1 MAHGEKVVGE
11 GNQGLGEAV
20 GGSGCPEGES
30 GTVEP
35 RGSVC
40 RVLRGRH
47 QPGLSHAR
55 VSGGEN
61 RGGSWGAWGRKTGY
75 QGGSRRKEG
84 EKIQTTVQ
92 MGRAVGI

>member
-1 MAHGEKVVGE
+1 MGHGEKVGG

-40 RVLRGRH
+40 WVLRGRH
-47 QPGLSHAR
+47 QPGLSQQGLPR
-55 VSGGEN
+55 GESG
-61 RGGSWGAWGRKTGY
+61 RFLGSLGSEDRIP
-75 QGGSRRKEG
+75 GGSRRKEG
-84 EKIQTTVQ
+84 EKI
-92 MGRAVGI
+92 